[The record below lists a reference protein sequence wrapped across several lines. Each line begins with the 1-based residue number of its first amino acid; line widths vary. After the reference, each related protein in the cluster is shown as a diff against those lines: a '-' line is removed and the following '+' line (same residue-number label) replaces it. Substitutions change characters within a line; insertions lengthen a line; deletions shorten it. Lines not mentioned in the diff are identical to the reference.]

1 MATKYRLMEG
11 LWKEIKKDIIFF
23 MKIAIIDLIKGKDTS
38 DKVAWKEGDIM
49 DKKKSIKVL
58 QDILKIKT
66 ENNNE
71 KEVAIY

>member
-1 MATKYRLMEG
+1 
-11 LWKEIKKDIIFF
+11 
-23 MKIAIIDLIKGKDTS
+23 
-38 DKVAWKEGDIM
+38 M
-49 DKKKSIKVL
+49 DKKKSIQVL

>member
-1 MATKYRLMEG
+1 
-11 LWKEIKKDIIFF
+11 
-23 MKIAIIDLIKGKDTS
+23 
-38 DKVAWKEGDIM
+38 M